1 VGGIAEMILELLPEP
16 RGGPLEVRVSQLTID
31 MPVEVTPQADAGGR
45 LALETGPPSQSFRT
59 SVMPV
64 FHRIVLRAE
73 LVEEP

>member
-16 RGGPLEVRVSQLTID
+16 AGGPLEMRVSQVTID
-31 MPVEVTPQADAGGR
+31 MPVEVTPQSGAGGR
-45 LALETGPPSQSFRT
+45 LELETGPPGQSFRT

-64 FHRIVLRAE
+64 FHRIALRAE